1 MNMIKNYSYL
11 LSKIF
16 KFIVYGRFDNF
27 LRKTPGGGVVH
38 IGANSAQER
47 NHYKNLGIKNV
58 IWIEADPNMFKIGKK
73 NISDKK
79 YIGQKIYNYL
89 VTNRN
94 NILYYFNVA
103 NNNGEASS
111 LFTLNKIDK
120 LYPGLK
126 YVKKIK
132 LRSKTLTKIFK
143 IEKIDINK
151 YQTLIIDTEGSELL
165 ILKGAKELLPH
176 FQFIKLEVADSAL
189 FQENVG
195 SQEIRKYL
203 NKFYFIELKRTEI
216 YKNSLGKVF
225 DILYINKN
233 INN

>member
-1 MNMIKNYSYL
+1 MIKKYFYYFPKL
-11 LSKIF
+11 L
-16 KFIVYGRFDNF
+16 KFIIHGRFDNF
-27 LRKTPGGGVVH
+27 LKKTPGGGVIHV
-38 IGANSAQER
+38 GANAAQER

-58 IWIEADPNMFKIGKK
+58 IWIEADPNLFKIGKK
-73 NISDKK
+73 NILNKK

-94 NILYYFNVA
+94 NILYYFNIA
-103 NNNGEASS
+103 NNGGNSSS
-111 LFTLNKIDK
+111 LYTLNKLEK

-195 SQEIRKYL
+195 SQKIRKYL
-203 NKFYFIELKRTEI
+203 NKFNFIELKRTEI